1 MDFIVNRITY
11 LYCTVSHTAL
21 DHDFALLKRHRQTIL
36 KVIFLSNLVIM
47 NVGDVAATSPV
58 GDVAATGTEVTE
70 AVAEGAARVSKYK
83 TTSNPETLV
92 TNEGIN
98 VTIFKGSI
106 INLQV

>member
-1 MDFIVNRITY
+1 MDVIVNRIIY
-11 LYCTVSHTAL
+11 VYCTVSHTAL

-47 NVGDVAATSPV
+47 NV